1 MRSNS
6 AISVCNVSKSFRVH
20 VGKNNTLKDRLLYA
34 GRTRFRDFVAL
45 RDVSVEI
52 PRGATVGL
60 VGANGSGKSTLL
72 KLISRILYPD
82 SGSIEV
88 RGVVSSLLELGAGFH
103 QDFSGRENV
112 YLNASILGF
121 TKREIDR
128 KLDEI
133 VEFSELGDFIDEPIR
148 GYSSGM
154 TMRLAFSVA
163 TVLDPEILLIDEILA
178 VGDAPFQAKCFDRLK
193 RLQSDNRT
201 IVIVTH
207 DTGAVE
213 RMCDHA
219 IWLHNSRVM
228 AEGDPSECV
237 QRYVARAFQST
248 RDGDSVMSFDREN
261 RGEERAL
268 SGLGEEPAPQDE
280 CDPSRRVGSHDV
292 VLERVALVSKM
303 GAGLAAPG
311 EALTVTLDVRCDRS
325 VTGVVYCLYIR
336 TGDDILVYG
345 TDTKLDM
352 TGSQNVTAGDAIR
365 VTLEMPSLS
374 IAPGM
379 YTIDAR
385 IVTEYGEPLDVWP
398 ACAALTVVAEQR
410 EVGCVSMPHAWRFE
424 PSHVHS

>member
-1 MRSNS
+1 LRSNS

-20 VGKNNTLKDRLLYA
+20 MGKNNTLKDRLLYA
-34 GRTRFRDFVAL
+34 GRARYRDFVAL
-45 RDVSVEI
+45 KDVSVEI

-82 SGSIEV
+82 SGTIEV

-133 VEFSELGDFIDEPIR
+133 VDFSELGDFIDEPIR

-178 VGDAPFQAKCFDRLK
+178 VGDAPFQAKCVDRLK

-207 DTGAVE
+207 DTSAVE

-228 AEGDPSECV
+228 AEGDPSDCV
-237 QRYVARAFQST
+237 QRYVAQAFQST
-248 RDGDSVMSFDREN
+248 RDGDSVMSFDREK
-261 RGEERAL
+261 RDELGP
-268 SGLGEEPAPQDE
+268 SSLGEEPASQAEPHQ
-280 CDPSRRVGSHDV
+280 SRRVGSHDV
-292 VLERVALVSKM
+292 VLERVALVSSL
-303 GAGLAAPG
+303 GSGLAAPG
-311 EALTVTLDVRCDRS
+311 EALTVTFDVRCDRS

-352 TGSQNVTAGDAIR
+352 TGAQNVRAGDAIR
-365 VTLEMPSLS
+365 VTLEIPSLS

-410 EVGCVSMPHAWRFE
+410 EVGCVSMPHGWRFE
-424 PSHVHS
+424 PSHAHS